1 MSEKPSSFVDVVVF
15 CANDAEFV
23 AQYDRLFNGSLGKLA
38 KRHPIERAVDK
49 ATGFER
55 DEYLKFTAFVWEF
68 VWTRLPDEAFA
79 DAGVVA
85 SRPPERRAESEE

>member
-1 MSEKPSSFVDVVVF
+1 MSALEQPRSFVDVVIF
-15 CANDAEFV
+15 CANDREFV

-79 DAGVVA
+79 GVSPA
-85 SRPPERRAESEE
+85 PGGEPQ